1 MDSRYDHMIAHMRF
15 PYSDIS
21 GSWLIC
27 SSPELFAAYH
37 VFRRLL
43 VPRHPP
49 YALFSLIFFLSFFY
63 RMSMNMRALHV
74 RLCFINAFVLFYPLK
89 LQQVLVHYLLFFS
102 NVFFLRE
109 FTILYAVVKVLLVG
123 SSGLEPPTSRLS
135 GVRSNQLSYEPTWW
149 R

>member
-1 MDSRYDHMIAHMRF
+1 
-15 PYSDIS
+15 
-21 GSWLIC
+21 
-27 SSPELFAAYH
+27 
-37 VFRRLL
+37 
-43 VPRHPP
+43 
-49 YALFSLIFFLSFFY
+49 
-63 RMSMNMRALHV
+63 MRALHV

-135 GVRSNQLSYEPTWW
+135 CARSNQLSYEPLPLPFFLGLVEMSGFEPLASCLQGRRSTN
-149 R
+149 

>member
-1 MDSRYDHMIAHMRF
+1 
-15 PYSDIS
+15 
-21 GSWLIC
+21 
-27 SSPELFAAYH
+27 
-37 VFRRLL
+37 
-43 VPRHPP
+43 
-49 YALFSLIFFLSFFY
+49 
-63 RMSMNMRALHV
+63 MRALHV

-135 GVRSNQLSYEPTWW
+135 GARSNQLSYEPFPLPFFLGLVEMSGFEPLASCLQGRRSTN
-149 R
+149 

>member
-1 MDSRYDHMIAHMRF
+1 
-15 PYSDIS
+15 
-21 GSWLIC
+21 
-27 SSPELFAAYH
+27 
-37 VFRRLL
+37 
-43 VPRHPP
+43 
-49 YALFSLIFFLSFFY
+49 
-63 RMSMNMRALHV
+63 MSMNMRALHV

-135 GVRSNQLSYEPTWW
+135 GARSNPLSYEPSFALSLVEMMGFEPMTPCLQG
-149 R
+149 RCSPN

>member
-1 MDSRYDHMIAHMRF
+1 
-15 PYSDIS
+15 
-21 GSWLIC
+21 
-27 SSPELFAAYH
+27 
-37 VFRRLL
+37 
-43 VPRHPP
+43 
-49 YALFSLIFFLSFFY
+49 
-63 RMSMNMRALHV
+63 MSMNMRALHV

-135 GVRSNQLSYEPTWW
+135 GARSNQLSYEPVCCLARFLSASSPPFTLSLSALVEMKGIEPLTPCLQG
-149 R
+149 RCSPS

>member
-1 MDSRYDHMIAHMRF
+1 
-15 PYSDIS
+15 
-21 GSWLIC
+21 
-27 SSPELFAAYH
+27 
-37 VFRRLL
+37 
-43 VPRHPP
+43 
-49 YALFSLIFFLSFFY
+49 
-63 RMSMNMRALHV
+63 MRALHV

-135 GVRSNQLSYEPTWW
+135 GARSNQLSYEPIVVEMNGFEPMASCLQG
-149 R
+149 RRSPN